1 MFNFS
6 VFNLPKL
13 FLGDSGSLFLGFL
26 IGFTLIFFANQRIAH
41 PIILA
46 WSIAIFVYEFISI
59 NLIRLINK
67 KNIFEAGQDHLHHIL
82 FKKNKSILLT
92 NFLIVCS
99 NLLFFTIGY
108 VSFKF
113 INPLIS
119 LVLFISCFIIF
130 FIFRNDNF
138 YKK

>member
-1 MFNFS
+1 MY
-6 VFNLPKL
+6 
-13 FLGDSGSLFLGFL
+13 
-26 IGFTLIFFANQRIAH
+26 TLIYFANQRIAH

-119 LVLFISCFIIF
+119 PFTILKMTTIFQDII
-130 FIFRNDNF
+130 I
-138 YKK
+138 Y